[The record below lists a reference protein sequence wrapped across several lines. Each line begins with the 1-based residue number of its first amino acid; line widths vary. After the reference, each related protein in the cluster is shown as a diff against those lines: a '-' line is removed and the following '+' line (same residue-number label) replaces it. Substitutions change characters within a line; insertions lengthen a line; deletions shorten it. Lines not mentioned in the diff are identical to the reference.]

1 VCITRGKVIIEV
13 VTTFFSILET
23 IYNSEF
29 VAEFKLDRTV
39 VLLSSMVWGWY
50 CIGFDNV
57 VYTACARLRSGG
69 KCNLWVAGIV
79 HVYRADVTCAGTA
92 LGCVRQRIWP
102 PSKRRVR
109 ASRW

>member
-1 VCITRGKVIIEV
+1 MIIEV
-13 VTTFFSILET
+13 VTAFFSILET
-23 IYNSEF
+23 IYKSEF
-29 VAEFKLDRTV
+29 VAELDRTV

-57 VYTACARLRSGG
+57 VYTACARLRAGG
-69 KCNLWVAGIV
+69 KCDFWVAGIV
-79 HVYRADVTCAGTA
+79 DVYRADVTCAGTA
-92 LGCVRQRIWP
+92 LWCVRQRIWL